1 MLKVSFGDLCFRSV
15 LSYLEG
21 EEGEGGEEEGGN
33 PKSEDDFCLVVQLF
47 ASLEADVAGG
57 VVLYHL
63 LHAGAEVVVQ
73 WGALPDA
80 DMLTAALGE
89 LIDLRLQDDG
99 YALHEEDS
107 TEDGEQ

>member
-33 PKSEDDFCLVVQLF
+33 PKTEDDFCLVVQLL
-47 ASLEADVAGG
+47 AALETDGAGG
-57 VVLYHL
+57 VVFQHL
-63 LHAGAEVVVQ
+63 LHAGAEVVVER
-73 WGALPDA
+73 GSLPDA
-80 DMLTAALGE
+80 DMLSAALCE
-89 LIDLRLQDDG
+89 LIDLCLQDDG

-107 TEDGEQ
+107 A